1 MKLPVCG
8 MACCYCYALLLLWLL
23 CCDGTIGFQQPT
35 VNGRFPAA
43 ASPSPLLSQ
52 VSRHGRQVS
61 KREIR
66 FCTDNRDCNTKSIL
80 YMSSPSSSI
89 TSAVLEKL
97 PSEAVI
103 NAVDDN
109 GGRDGKVVA
118 SDIAAKAGVSLNRA
132 AQDLVTLAA
141 LTRADVSVTRDGQVL
156 YTFPT
161 NVRAA
166 LAQRSAK
173 YQALQTWEQKIWPI
187 AFWVIRISFGVALLA
202 SLVAI
207 FSSILFLQTS
217 SNSSDD
223 DRRRDRGF
231 GGSMFGGYWGPSPF
245 DVFYY
250 RPYGTY
256 GYYGSETQRDP
267 EEMGF
272 LESIYSYLFGDGNP
286 NIGLEE
292 RRLALAAAMIRENK
306 GVATAEQLAPFC
318 DDAPSVTMAAEST
331 YVDESFVL
339 PIVSAL
345 GGIPV
350 VTDEGEIAYV
360 FDELQ
365 TTSSSSTASSLQY
378 TRQSM
383 DQAREA
389 RLLKRAGIT
398 ESASTRDIVMVLN
411 YNGISTRGVTEK
423 SDLLNLL
430 EQALPPM
437 SADEQAKF
445 DATVV
450 DPTFLQERELKFSLA
465 SDLNKFLAGGLG
477 VVNLGGALY
486 LGLLLSQPPGFTG
499 LIPFYPLLLGY
510 AVLFNCI
517 PLARGLY
524 INRQNAQIRQRNA
537 RRQSWK
543 VALVKALSS
552 NDRISKKLKAVSAFK
567 TKARQVG
574 TAADIVYDTSKPIE
588 ELGKQKDQQSLAEF
602 DKLLEGDDKA
612 FQ

>member
-1 MKLPVCG
+1 M
-8 MACCYCYALLLLWLL
+8 
-23 CCDGTIGFQQPT
+23 GFQSPT
-35 VNGRFPAA
+35 RFP
-43 ASPSPLLSQ
+43 ASPSPLLLQVARHGCTSQ
-52 VSRHGRQVS
+52 VT
-61 KREIR
+61 KRATR
-66 FCTDNRDCNTKSIL
+66 FYTDTRDTKSIL
-80 YMSSPSSSI
+80 YMSSPSSI
-89 TSAVLEKL
+89 TSVVLEKL

-103 NAVDDN
+103 NAVDD

-156 YTFPT
+156 YTFPA
-161 NVRAA
+161 NVRTA

-173 YQALQTWEQKIWPI
+173 YQALQTWEQKIWPV

-207 FSSILFLQTS
+207 FSTILFLQTS
-217 SNSSDD
+217 SSSSDD

-231 GGSMFGGYWGPSPF
+231 GGTMFGGYWGPSPF

-256 GYYGSETQRDP
+256 GYYGSETQKDP

-345 GGIPV
+345 GGVPM

-365 TTSSSSTASSLQY
+365 TTSSSSATSSLQY
-378 TRQSM
+378 ERKST
-383 DQAREA
+383 DKAREA
-389 RLLKRAGIT
+389 MLLKRAGIM
-398 ESASTRDIVMVLN
+398 EGASARDIVRVLN
-411 YNGISTRGVTEK
+411 YSGISTRGVVEK
-423 SDLLNLL
+423 SDLLDLL

-437 SADEQAKF
+437 SVAEQAQF
-445 DATVV
+445 DATVS

-486 LGLLLSQPPGFTG
+486 LGLLLSQQPGFTG
-499 LIPFYPLLLGY
+499 LIPSLYPLLLGY
-510 AVLFNCI
+510 AVLFNFI

-543 VALVKALSS
+543 AALTKAISS
-552 NDRISKKLKAVSAFK
+552 NNRISKKLKAVSAFK

-574 TAADIVYDTSKPIE
+574 TQADIVYDTSKPIE
-588 ELGKQKDQQSLAEF
+588 ELSKQKDQQAMADF
-602 DKLLEGDDKA
+602 DKLLEGDEKA